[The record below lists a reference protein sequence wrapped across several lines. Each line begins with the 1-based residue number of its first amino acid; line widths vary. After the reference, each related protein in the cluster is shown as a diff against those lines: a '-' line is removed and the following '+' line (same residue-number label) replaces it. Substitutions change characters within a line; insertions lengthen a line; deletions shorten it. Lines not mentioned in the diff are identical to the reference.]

1 MIKVDPIEVEAYKAK
16 VQKVQD
22 DFDCI
27 KDRRVRVFQLANTV
41 GGQYMLRRLSL
52 ADADALL
59 ARHAAQGGHAYAC
72 FYAAVHNHGS
82 PGGRPI
88 PLHDVRSLVAALEKN
103 SEGVTHKY
111 RLDACNELLVQVLGS
126 DVSPARAFRSQPPAI
141 WVPFK
146 SQQQRKWER
155 KNAKLAATS
164 FGRSGSSGTF
174 RLAFGHPPPA
184 VPYLYGFSVGI

>member
-1 MIKVDPIEVEAYKAK
+1 MIKVDPVEVEAYKSK

-59 ARHAAQGGHAYAC
+59 ARHAAQGGRAYAC
-72 FYAAVHNHGS
+72 FYASGHNHGS

-88 PLHDVRSLVAALEKN
+88 PLSDIRSLVAALEKN
-103 SEGVTHKY
+103 SDGVTHKY
-111 RLDACNELLVQVLGS
+111 QLDTCTEIIVQVWGS

-146 SQQQRKWER
+146 SRQQRKWER
-155 KNAKLAATS
+155 RNAKLAATS
-164 FGRSGSSGTF
+164 FSRFGPSGTF